1 MVKSIQNI
9 ICDFC
14 NYLTEEDK
22 LYVYGEIKKYLEK
35 SIEKKGIPMKD
46 HLLFVIDFSLRAIST
61 NNNDNEKKENEDK
74 NKDKENKKGEKENG
88 NTENKKEEEIANT
101 NKKNED
107 QLLNFNLNEDNY
119 YGLNLLL
126 NYLSEEQYKK
136 YSMTNEQKIELI
148 NSSIEWI
155 IQIIENCQNND
166 LLLKYIIFKSISK
179 IKSSRDV
186 IQHLILFE
194 KIKKSKE
201 IDFKFNLIFE
211 EYSKNY
217 GLLPA
222 LMSDK
227 NRYLSLINN
236 TKEDK
241 DKSKEGKKVYEGLFD
256 DELNIKSRLEL
267 ILFLLQKNINDENL
281 NNFKTQII
289 NSCEKN
295 NFAKDCL
302 NKYIND
308 NLQTFDLKIIEFLY
322 DKILSTIPN
331 EKENI
336 SNYNDLQYY
345 KLCKEII
352 KKINK
357 ANKIFYFMNNKDLAI
372 LICEY
377 EKEIKGIDL
386 LWNFLIKINN
396 DKIRKNVNEF
406 LSDIFFCVKIAQEKR
421 EKYWK
426 KFIKSIYIW

>member
-88 NTENKKEEEIANT
+88 NTENKKEEDIANT

-211 EYSKNY
+211 E
-217 GLLPA
+217 
-222 LMSDK
+222 
-227 NRYLSLINN
+227 
-236 TKEDK
+236 
-241 DKSKEGKKVYEGLFD
+241 
-256 DELNIKSRLEL
+256 
-267 ILFLLQKNINDENL
+267 
-281 NNFKTQII
+281 
-289 NSCEKN
+289 
-295 NFAKDCL
+295 
-302 NKYIND
+302 
-308 NLQTFDLKIIEFLY
+308 
-322 DKILSTIPN
+322 
-331 EKENI
+331 
-336 SNYNDLQYY
+336 
-345 KLCKEII
+345 
-352 KKINK
+352 
-357 ANKIFYFMNNKDLAI
+357 
-372 LICEY
+372 
-377 EKEIKGIDL
+377 
-386 LWNFLIKINN
+386 
-396 DKIRKNVNEF
+396 
-406 LSDIFFCVKIAQEKR
+406 
-421 EKYWK
+421 
-426 KFIKSIYIW
+426 